1 MALGAVV
8 ARIVSQYSDK
18 GSKAAQ
24 RDIAKLG
31 KNFDAFSKKA
41 TKAFAVAGAA
51 SAAFAVK
58 IGVDAVQAAIEDQ
71 KSQVLLANSL
81 RNTVGATDD
90 AIASVEEYITKQQA
104 LF

>member
-1 MALGAVV
+1 MAVTTQQAS

-31 KNFDAFSKKA
+31 KNFDAFAKKA
-41 TKAFAVAGAA
+41 TKAFQAEQEITPIEEPVAPDAEKVTSEFKA
-51 SAAFAVK
+51 HVYFA
-58 IGVDAVQAAIEDQ
+58 E
-71 KSQVLLANSL
+71 
-81 RNTVGATDD
+81 
-90 AIASVEEYITKQQA
+90 